1 MWYSYGNNKM
11 IYGFNLTTEY
21 ALDFGLF
28 YKVRNF
34 KDGLTFFEFILNLDL
49 YKADHNPQ
57 VRCALVIFNFTIF
70 DITFYNVRHYDS
82 YL

>member
-1 MWYSYGNNKM
+1 M
-11 IYGFNLTTEY
+11 IYGFDISKNY

-34 KDGLTFFEFILNLDL
+34 KDGLTFFELIFNLDL
-49 YKADHNPQ
+49 YRADHNPQ
-57 VRCALVIFNFTIF
+57 IRCALVIFNFTIF
-70 DITFYNVRHYDS
+70 DITFYNKRHYDS

>member
-1 MWYSYGNNKM
+1 M
-11 IYGFNLTTEY
+11 IYGFNLTKKY

-34 KDGLTFFEFILNLDL
+34 KDGITFFEFLLNLDL
-49 YKADHNPQ
+49 YKRDHNPQ
-57 VRCALVIFNFTIF
+57 IRFNFIVFNFIIF
-70 DITFYNVRHYDS
+70 DITLYNTIEYDS

>member
-1 MWYSYGNNKM
+1 MWYSYGNNM
-11 IYGFNLTTEY
+11 IYGFNVTEQY

>member
-1 MWYSYGNNKM
+1 MWYSCGNNDM
-11 IYGFNLTTEY
+11 IYGFNVTKQY

-34 KDGLTFFEFILNLDL
+34 KDGITIFEFLLNLDL
-49 YKADHNPQ
+49 YIRDHNPQ
-57 VRCALVIFNFTIF
+57 IRFNLVICNFTIF
-70 DITFYNVRHYDS
+70 DITLYNVRHYDS

>member
-1 MWYSYGNNKM
+1 M

-34 KDGLTFFEFILNLDL
+34 KDGITFFEFLFNLDL
-49 YKADHNPQ
+49 YKRDHNPQ
-57 VRCALVIFNFTIF
+57 IRCNLVICNFIIF
-70 DITFYNVRHYDS
+70 DITLYNLREYDT

>member
-1 MWYSYGNNKM
+1 MWYSYGNNNM

-34 KDGLTFFEFILNLDL
+34 KDGITFFEFLLNLDL
-49 YKADHNPQ
+49 YKRDHNPQ
-57 VRCALVIFNFTIF
+57 IRFNLVICNFTIF
-70 DITFYNVRHYDS
+70 DITLYNVRHYDS

>member
-1 MWYSYGNNKM
+1 MWYSYGRNNM
-11 IYGFNLTTEY
+11 IYGFNVTKQY
-21 ALDFGLF
+21 ALDFGIF

-34 KDGLTFFEFILNLDL
+34 KDGLTFFEFVFNLDL

-57 VRCALVIFNFTIF
+57 IRCALVIFNFTIF
-70 DITFYNVRHYDS
+70 DVTFYNVKHYDS

>member
-1 MWYSYGNNKM
+1 M

-49 YKADHNPQ
+49 YRADHNPQ

>member
-1 MWYSYGNNKM
+1 MWYSYGNNM
-11 IYGFNLTTEY
+11 IYGFNVTKQY

-49 YKADHNPQ
+49 YRADHNPQ
-57 VRCALVIFNFTIF
+57 FRSALVIFNFTIF
-70 DITFYNVRHYDS
+70 DVTFYNVRHYDS

>member
-1 MWYSYGNNKM
+1 MWYSCGNNNM

-34 KDGLTFFEFILNLDL
+34 KDGITFFDFLLNLDL
-49 YKADHNPQ
+49 YKRDHNPQ
-57 VRCALVIFNFTIF
+57 IRFNLVVCNFTIF
-70 DITFYNVRHYDS
+70 DITLYNVRHYDS

>member
-1 MWYSYGNNKM
+1 M
-11 IYGFNLTTEY
+11 IYGFNLTKEY

-34 KDGLTFFEFILNLDL
+34 KDGITFFEFLFNLDL
-49 YKADHNPQ
+49 YKRDHNPQ
-57 VRCALVIFNFTIF
+57 IRFNLVICNFTIF
-70 DITFYNVRHYDS
+70 DITLYNVRHYDS

>member
-1 MWYSYGNNKM
+1 M

-34 KDGLTFFEFILNLDL
+34 KDGITFFEFLLNLDL
-49 YKADHNPQ
+49 YKKDHNPQ
-57 VRCALVIFNFTIF
+57 IRFNLVICNFTIF
-70 DITFYNVRHYDS
+70 DITLYNVRHYDS

>member
-1 MWYSYGNNKM
+1 MWYFCGKNKM
-11 IYGFNLTTEY
+11 IYGFDITKNY

-34 KDGLTFFEFILNLDL
+34 KDGLTFFDIDLNLDL
-49 YKADHNPQ
+49 YKADHTPQ
-57 VRCALVIFNFTIF
+57 LKFLFIFCNFIIF
-70 DITFYNVRHYDS
+70 DITFYNKREYDS

>member
-49 YKADHNPQ
+49 YRADHNPQ

>member
-1 MWYSYGNNKM
+1 MWYSYGNNM
-11 IYGFNLTTEY
+11 IYGFNVTEQY

-34 KDGLTFFEFILNLDL
+34 KDGLTFFEFIFNLDL
-49 YKADHNPQ
+49 YRADHNPQ

-70 DITFYNVRHYDS
+70 DITLYNVRHYDS

>member
-1 MWYSYGNNKM
+1 MWYSCGNNNM

-34 KDGLTFFEFILNLDL
+34 KDGITFFEFLFNLDL
-49 YKADHNPQ
+49 YKRDHNPQ
-57 VRCALVIFNFTIF
+57 IRFNLVICNFTIF
-70 DITFYNVRHYDS
+70 DITLYNVRHYDS

>member
-49 YKADHNPQ
+49 YRADHNPQ
-57 VRCALVIFNFTIF
+57 VRCALVFFNFTIF

>member
-1 MWYSYGNNKM
+1 M
-11 IYGFNLTTEY
+11 IYGFNVTEQY

-34 KDGLTFFEFILNLDL
+34 KDGLTFFEFIFNLDL
-49 YKADHNPQ
+49 YRADHNPQ

-70 DITFYNVRHYDS
+70 DITLYNVRHYDS